1 MWLLSNMLIG
11 IMIVFCGNYLGLA
24 LQQRLFGVISRNLTS
39 KHADRISFIV
49 AFALTWIGACVVLFI
64 TEKRPD
70 EWEYHPHFVG
80 PRTRSVDFR
89 PNFRT

>member
-24 LQQRLFGVISRNLTS
+24 LQQRLFGVISRNLTY

-70 EWEYHPHFVG
+70 DWEYHPHFVPIPITEG
-80 PRTRSVDFR
+80 CGEVP
-89 PNFRT
+89 PP